1 VILRARTILPITAPP
16 IENGAVVVS
25 GNSIRAVDSWS
36 VLKSR
41 FPDDEIIDLGEVI
54 FLPGL
59 INAHCHLDYTDMA
72 GMLPPPRKFTDW
84 IPLMLAAKAE
94 WSYTDY
100 ARSWLNGAQMLLQ
113 TGTTTVADIE
123 AVPELLPEMW
133 DATPLRVFSFLE
145 MTGVKSKRDPA
156 AILHLALEK
165 ARSLSHPRSRVAL
178 SPHAPYSTSPELLR
192 LCATAAR
199 ENTLLLAT
207 HVAESEQE
215 FEMFTRAGGEMF
227 KWLKRNGRTM
237 DDCGLGSPVLHVK
250 RSGLLGE
257 NFLAIHVNFLTSG
270 DAELLA
276 KNKASVVHCPRSHDY
291 FRHPPFQQEQLAAT
305 GLNLCLGTD
314 SLATVRKKPREKV
327 ALNMFTEMQKLAAN
341 AKTITPDEILRM
353 ATVNG
358 ARAIGMAG
366 RIGELSEN
374 AFADLIAIPFSGNI
388 SDAVAAVV
396 QHSGKVSAS
405 MIGGEWAIR

>member
-1 VILRARTILPITAPP
+1 
-16 IENGAVVVS
+16 
-25 GNSIRAVDSWS
+25 
-36 VLKSR
+36 
-41 FPDDEIIDLGEVI
+41 
-54 FLPGL
+54 
-59 INAHCHLDYTDMA
+59 
-72 GMLPPPRKFTDW
+72 
-84 IPLMLAAKAE
+84 
-94 WSYTDY
+94 
-100 ARSWLNGAQMLLQ
+100 
-113 TGTTTVADIE
+113 VADIE

-165 ARSLSHPRSRVAL
+165 IRSLSHPRCRAAL

-227 KWLKRNGRTM
+227 KWLKRNGRDM

-257 NFLAIHVNFLTSG
+257 IFLAIHVNCLASG

-276 KNKASVVHCPRSHDY
+276 KNQTNVVHCPRSHDY
-291 FRHPPFQQEQLAAT
+291 FRHPPFQRGQLAAA
-305 GLNLCLGTD
+305 GVNLCLGTD

-327 ALNMFTEMQKLAAN
+327 VLNMFAEMQKLAAN
-341 AKTITPDEILRM
+341 DKTIEPDEILRM

-366 RIGELSEN
+366 RIGGLSES
-374 AFADLIAIPFSGNI
+374 AFADLIAIPFDGKI
-388 SDAVAAVV
+388 SDAVDAVV
-396 QHSGKVSAS
+396 QHSGKISAN
-405 MIGGEWAIR
+405 MIGGEWVIR